1 MRRFDVIVGTSLA
14 LLAGFVGYEAMRTR
28 THLGAMEHRTASAS
42 YGSAPMDTLA
52 EPTVEAPIAG
62 SPAPAA
68 RPAGV
73 RDDILRRLELS
84 SGGTFIGEVLAAHD
98 SALARWP
105 DRVLQ
110 PLRVWIQ
117 PDADLAGFQEDFVP
131 VVRRA
136 FSRWSDVGIPVAFT
150 FLVDSSRADV
160 HVTWVDQFREPISG
174 KTIWAHDDQWWIID
188 AQIQLAVQH
197 QGGTALDTTAVSAI
211 AMHEVGHLLGLD
223 HTSDTTSIM
232 APKVRVKDLS
242 PADRA
247 TVQLL
252 YRLPAGRV
260 RR

>member
-1 MRRFDVIVGTSLA
+1 MRRFDVIVGASLA

-28 THLGAMEHRTASAS
+28 SQLGAMERRTASFGTARTDS
-42 YGSAPMDTLA
+42 LD
-52 EPTVEAPIAG
+52 EPSSGEPVADA
-62 SPAPAA
+62 PAPAVS
-68 RPAGV
+68 RAGV

-105 DRVLQ
+105 DRVVN
-110 PLRVWIQ
+110 PLRIWIQ
-117 PDADLAGFQEDFVP
+117 PDAPLSGFQEDFVP

-136 FSRWSDVGIPVAFT
+136 FTRWSDVGIPVSFT

-160 HVTWVDQFREPISG
+160 HVTWVDRFIEPISG
-174 KTIWAHDDQWWIID
+174 KTIWAHDDQRWIID
-188 AQIQLAVQH
+188 AQIQLAVRH
-197 QGGTALDTTAVSAI
+197 QGGEGLDTTAVRAI

-252 YRLPAGRV
+252 YKLPAGKV
-260 RR
+260 R